1 MCSKCHNAD
10 YSTISKEPKFFLGRH
25 TGHVSLG
32 TEWVQ
37 RMRAEM
43 LCKDEYH
50 KANYGGV
57 TEKYKRSSVTSSFR
71 QTFNQ
76 SVLSSE
82 IAHHGLLPTATP
94 GDGYVCLLRV
104 P

>member
-1 MCSKCHNAD
+1 MG
-10 YSTISKEPKFFLGRH
+10 KEPKFFLGRH
-25 TGHVSLG
+25 PHFGHVSLG

-37 RMRAEM
+37 RMKAEM
-43 LCKDEYH
+43 LCKGEYH
-50 KANYGGV
+50 KVNYGGV

-76 SVLSSE
+76 SVLSSP

-94 GDGYVCLLRV
+94 GDGYVCLLQV